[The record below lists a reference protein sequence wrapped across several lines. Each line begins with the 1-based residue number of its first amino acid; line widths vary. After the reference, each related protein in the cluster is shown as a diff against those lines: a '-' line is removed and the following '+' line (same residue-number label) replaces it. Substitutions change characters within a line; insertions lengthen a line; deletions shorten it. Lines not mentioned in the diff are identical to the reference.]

1 MFSFSLLIVI
11 ISTIN
16 TLKDNLTMDIASV
29 IPFFFGY
36 GPDKH
41 TTSRGHFF
49 VFASL
54 QFFRVSSKYAEE
66 ISVRNRSNGNSERE
80 RARQTELILN
90 E

>member
-36 GPDKH
+36 GPDKY
-41 TTSRGHFF
+41 TTSHFF

-54 QFFRVSSKYAEE
+54 QFFRASSKYAEE